1 VSVPNTAGRGGLVTC
16 TGTRGSRVR
25 MSREAR
31 RDTSL
36 SHEPGTELTAQAL
49 PAAGADYAPPSPPGP
64 EGVRGSFST
73 AAWMENRPEP
83 GRDTGRPF
91 FSRERPVSPRDPDG
105 LAKPTHFARQGCID
119 GPCTISYPRRTR
131 RFAGTKF
138 LPALS
143 TATGEYLMSRSRLS
157 SSIGSDASVRIAWD
171 RRARSASDVLIRDG
185 DFNLKRT
192 DHDPTGHLAVLE
204 ALDGA
209 GHISQRRLAETVGMA
224 TSRVNRI
231 IRSLQDGGLV
241 RVVDEMV
248 RPYAYRVT
256 AEGRAYLQ
264 ELSYE
269 HYAAVVGRF
278 RQVERRIGRRLAELR
293 DEGLER
299 VVCYGAGE
307 VMELVRPLAESHGLR
322 VVGVVDDDP
331 EKQGRWGAVD
341 VASPDSIGA
350 TDADAVVITTFRRA
364 GEIRARLAVGA
375 TSALRVV
382 DL

>member
-1 VSVPNTAGRGGLVTC
+1 
-16 TGTRGSRVR
+16 
-25 MSREAR
+25 
-31 RDTSL
+31 
-36 SHEPGTELTAQAL
+36 
-49 PAAGADYAPPSPPGP
+49 
-64 EGVRGSFST
+64 
-73 AAWMENRPEP
+73 
-83 GRDTGRPF
+83 
-91 FSRERPVSPRDPDG
+91 
-105 LAKPTHFARQGCID
+105 
-119 GPCTISYPRRTR
+119 
-131 RFAGTKF
+131 
-138 LPALS
+138 
-143 TATGEYLMSRSRLS
+143 MSRSRLS